1 MPDGEPV
8 RVVGTNSAKVYY
20 ASHQMNVFDKKEK
33 IEVYGRVV
41 DLRGNVITTPA
52 VPMEVLISQPYSD
65 QCYKTTTV
73 PVIKGFYESYVWQM
87 SDGRSFKTK
96 VKLNSGSDYL
106 KIEQYLDYGAYIQSN
121 ELF

>member
-1 MPDGEPV
+1 MP
-8 RVVGTNSAKVYY
+8 VV
-20 ASHQMNVFDKKEK
+20 
-33 IEVYGRVV
+33 
-41 DLRGNVITTPA
+41 
-52 VPMEVLISQPYSD
+52 
-65 QCYKTTTV
+65 
-73 PVIKGFYESYVWQM
+73 KGFYESYVWQM